1 MEKIQTCRVT
11 AEWIQGRGKQE
22 FVEFVPGGGWTA
34 ESCDSA
40 AYFYRISH
48 LRTWFIACSRF
59 QKALSLALNDLGVGT
74 R

>member
-1 MEKIQTCRVT
+1 M
-11 AEWIQGRGKQE
+11 
-22 FVEFVPGGGWTA
+22 EFVPGGGWTA

-59 QKALSLALNDLGVGT
+59 QKALSLALNDLRVGT